1 MFLTTVVP
9 SSNTVSTADEMSRF
23 AEIWRRGG
31 ELEGVQV
38 LRPET
43 LRSAVRQSR
52 RLRPDVATGLAPARW
67 GTGFQL
73 GTDRFGPFGRDAPE
87 AFGHLGLVNIAIW
100 ADPERQL
107 AAGVVSSG
115 KPGIDPELKRY
126 RALMDRIAAEIPRVP
141 IA

>member
-1 MFLTTVVP
+1 
-9 SSNTVSTADEMSRF
+9 F

-31 ELEGVQV
+31 ELDGVQV
-38 LRPET
+38 MRPET
-43 LRSAVRQSR
+43 LRGAVRQSR

-73 GTDRFGPFGRDAPE
+73 GTDRFGPFGRDAPA

-100 ADPERQL
+100 ADPERRL

-115 KPGIDPELKRY
+115 KPGRDPELKRY
-126 RALMDRIAAEIPRVP
+126 TALVDRIAAEIPRVS
-141 IA
+141 

>member
-9 SSNTVSTADEMSRF
+9 SSNTVSNADEMSRF

-31 ELEGVQV
+31 ELDGVQV
-38 LRPET
+38 LRSET
-43 LRSAVRQSR
+43 LRGAVRQSR

-73 GTDRFGPFGRDAPE
+73 GTDRFGPFGRNAPA

-100 ADPERQL
+100 ADPERRL

-115 KPGIDPELKRY
+115 KPGRDPELKRY
-126 RALMDRIAAEIPRVP
+126 TALVDRIAAEIPRVS
-141 IA
+141 